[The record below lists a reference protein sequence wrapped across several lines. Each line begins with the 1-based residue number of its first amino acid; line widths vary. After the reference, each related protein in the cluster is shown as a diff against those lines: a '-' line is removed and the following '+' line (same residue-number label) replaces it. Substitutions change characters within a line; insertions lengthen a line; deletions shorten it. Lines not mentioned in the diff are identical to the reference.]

1 MATIETPSSTDKDV
15 CAALALGWQVAQLF
29 HSPVCEGPVAD
40 PSLGDRL
47 PGRSLF
53 PDATKSKWLGEQIQS
68 QMTTLLRPTPPGVM
82 EAMAEVLAALDD
94 PGRTREATLEVIFR
108 LHCRLLE
115 ALTVADYRL
124 GKSYGLG
131 RAMAE
136 TALMPARPATDAE
149 AKRSLL
155 ELLARG
161 RLITIMDW
169 LADLKTLL
177 PDHTAYAVSRSLHD
191 WERWVSQPRA
201 DGEWA
206 AARSAIQVQGRI
218 WRQLLTGE
226 KAARDILKLS
236 DYHAAALRVARRV
249 ITRFWWFIGAGAILI
264 AAVIFVGTYL
274 HSIPPSVRLIGD
286 IAWLAGAFGITLK
299 GTGALL
305 GVGLKDVEGWLWSI
319 ELDGSIAIAA
329 TWLPEGAKPSQVS
342 GGSLGELLPQPK
354 PDAQPQQTAAQLQA
368 QEPAAN

>member
-1 MATIETPSSTDKDV
+1 MANVAAPSSADKDV

-40 PSLGDRL
+40 PSVGDRL

-68 QMTTLLRPTPPGVM
+68 QLTTLLRPTPPAVT
-82 EAMAEVLAALDD
+82 EAMADVLAALED
-94 PGRTREATLEVIFR
+94 PARERQTTLHVIFS

-136 TALMPARPATDAE
+136 TALMPARATTNAE
-149 AKRSLL
+149 AKRTLQQ
-155 ELLARG
+155 LLARG

-177 PDHTAYAVSRSLHD
+177 PDHTAYAASRSLHD
-191 WERWVSQPRA
+191 WDQWAAQSRA

-206 AARSAIQVQGRI
+206 AARSAMQVQGRI

-249 ITRFWWFIGAGAILI
+249 VTRFWWFIGAATILI
-264 AAVIFVGTYL
+264 AAVIFAGTYL
-274 HSIPPSVRLIGD
+274 RNIPPSVRLIGD

-305 GVGLKDVEGWLWSI
+305 GIGLKDVEGWLWSI

-342 GGSLGELLPQPK
+342 GGSLGELLPRPK
-354 PDAQPQQTAAQLQA
+354 PDTQPQQAPAQPQAE
-368 QEPAAN
+368 EPAAN